1 MCLEPVKELGIF
13 MMSKTVTVTLESIP
27 ASTAPAPIL
36 QRTQAAGRQ
45 NQGTAVISILS
56 YTCSII
62 QIILVF
68 ISF

>member
-13 MMSKTVTVTLESIP
+13 MMSITVIVMLESIP

-36 QRTQAAGRQ
+36 ERIQATGRQ